1 MELTHARFLNFRN
14 ISFCDL
20 DLTGQSHFMLASNGQ
35 GKSSCLEAIGFI
47 SALRSFRTQS
57 TRSLF
62 KKETE
67 EFRLFYQIKHE
78 MLGESKVELQIS
90 TNKKILLIDGEV
102 IKRLGDFIGLF
113 PVVPMHS
120 ADMMILNGTPT
131 ERRRFFDMTL
141 ASIDPDY
148 FSALRHYHR
157 TLLERNKTLKITTNQ
172 KTIEAFEIE
181 LSKYAFQLVKKR
193 SHRVVEI
200 EKILKRVYKSFS
212 HEKESPELVYKS
224 DNSLSS
230 EEAYRSFYAES
241 RERDRIMGATQRGPH
256 RDDYKFSLAIGGA
269 KEYGSDGQQRGLCVA
284 LRLAQAE
291 LFQKI
296 LGVNPIL
303 LVDDILGELDPKRK
317 ESFWEFCPKE
327 FQVIASGTEFSVGG
341 KNRDWSIWNVSDGSF
356 NKT

>member
-1 MELTHARFLNFRN
+1 MEITHARFLNFRN

-20 DLTGQSHFMLASNGQ
+20 DLSGLSHFMLASNGQ

-47 SALRSFRTQS
+47 SALRSFRSQS
-57 TRSLF
+57 TRALF
-62 KKETE
+62 KKDTE

-78 MLGESKVELQIS
+78 KLGVSQVELQIS
-90 TNKKILLIDGEV
+90 ANKKHLLIDGEV

-120 ADMMILNGTPT
+120 ADIMILNGTPT

-148 FSALRHYHR
+148 FSALRLYHR
-157 TLLERNKTLKITTNQ
+157 TLLERNKTLKITSN
-172 KTIEAFEIE
+172 KKIIEAFEIE
-181 LSKYAFQLVKKR
+181 LSKYAFKLVQKR
-193 SHRVVEI
+193 AFQVYEI

-212 HEKESPELVYKS
+212 EDKECPELVYKS
-224 DNSLSS
+224 DNSLGS

-256 RDDYKFSLAIGGA
+256 RDDYKFTLSIGGA

-291 LFQKI
+291 LFQKS
-296 LGVNPIL
+296 LDVKPIL

-327 FQVIASGTEFSVGG
+327 LQVIASGTEFSAGE
-341 KNRDWSIWNVSDGSF
+341 KNRDWSIWNVSDGAF
-356 NKT
+356 TKT

>member
-1 MELTHARFLNFRN
+1 MEITHARFLNFRN

-20 DLTGQSHFMLASNGQ
+20 DLSGLSHFMLASNGQ

-47 SALRSFRTQS
+47 SALRSFRSQS
-57 TRSLF
+57 TRALF
-62 KKETE
+62 KKDTE

-78 MLGESKVELQIS
+78 KLGVSQVELQIS
-90 TNKKILLIDGEV
+90 ANKKHLLIDGEV

-120 ADMMILNGTPT
+120 ADIMILNGTPT

-148 FSALRHYHR
+148 FSALRLYHR
-157 TLLERNKTLKITTNQ
+157 TLLERNKTLKITSN
-172 KTIEAFEIE
+172 KKIIEAFEIE
-181 LSKYAFQLVKKR
+181 LSKYAFKLVQKR
-193 SHRVVEI
+193 AFRVYEI

-212 HEKESPELVYKS
+212 EDKECPELVYKS
-224 DNSLSS
+224 DNSLGS

-256 RDDYKFSLAIGGA
+256 RDDYKFTLSIGGA

-291 LFQKI
+291 LFQKS
-296 LGVNPIL
+296 LDVKPIL

-327 FQVIASGTEFSVGG
+327 LQVIASGTEFSAGE
-341 KNRDWSIWNVSDGSF
+341 KNRDWSIWNVSDGAF
-356 NKT
+356 TKT